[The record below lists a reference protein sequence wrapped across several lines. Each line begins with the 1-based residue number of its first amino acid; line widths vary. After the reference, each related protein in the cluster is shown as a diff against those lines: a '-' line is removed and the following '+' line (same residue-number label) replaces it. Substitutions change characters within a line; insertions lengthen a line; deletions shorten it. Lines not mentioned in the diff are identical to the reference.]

1 MTAEFTLTS
10 ERKRKAEELLS
21 AYPEKRAALLPIL
34 WLVQEQ
40 EGWVPPSAAGV
51 VAELAGVAE
60 AEVMEVASFYTMF
73 IRKPACAAKAAT
85 ARLRPIGRNHIQVCA
100 GVCCRLRGSDWLLG
114 YLKEKLGV
122 GVNETTQ
129 DGEFH
134 LSTVECLGS
143 CGTAPMMQVGD
154 DYYENLNAAMV
165 DEILAALLHCK
176 ASL

>member
-10 ERKRKAEELLS
+10 ERKRKAEEILS

-40 EGWVPPSAAGV
+40 EGWVPPSAAGA
-51 VAELAGVAE
+51 VAELAGVTE

-73 IRKPACAAKAAT
+73 MR
-85 ARLRPIGRNHIQVCA
+85 RPVGRNHIQVCA

-122 GVNETTQ
+122 GVNETTP

-154 DYYENLNAAMV
+154 DYYENLDAARV
-165 DEILAALLHCK
+165 DEILIKCK
-176 ASL
+176 K